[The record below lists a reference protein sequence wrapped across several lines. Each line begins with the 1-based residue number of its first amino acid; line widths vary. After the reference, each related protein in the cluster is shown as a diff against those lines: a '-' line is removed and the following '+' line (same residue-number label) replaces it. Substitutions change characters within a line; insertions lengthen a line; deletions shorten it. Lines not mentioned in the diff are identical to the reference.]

1 MEREYEITLTQLA
14 AFTGKKRQ
22 LLRYY
27 VREQNLLP
35 HYVLGEEFEK
45 EIGRSTEKAPI
56 IVVQATMKQLE
67 QFKNSLQ

>member
-1 MEREYEITLTQLA
+1 MEREYEITLTQLS
-14 AFTGKKRQ
+14 AFTGMKRQ

-27 VREQNLLP
+27 VRKLNLLP
-35 HYVLGEEFEK
+35 HYVIGEEFEK
-45 EIGRSTEKAPI
+45 EIGKSTEKAPI